1 VTKMASLAHSARRPL
16 TAVAVAAD
24 AARRRL
30 SPSVGGGRHALL
42 LQSPLRPAA
51 SAGGRLRATFAA
63 APPWPWVFALYLAVA
78 LATIG
83 RAALVSPAHVCA
95 CDLGVQE
102 APAYMWSL
110 AWWPHAL
117 LSGIDPLYS
126 HAIWAP
132 GGVDVA
138 GANTVPIAALALWP
152 VTALFGVVASYD
164 VLAIAAPAL
173 SALSA
178 FLLCRR
184 LTSSTPAALAGGYL
198 FGFGS
203 YELSQSLGHPNLTLL
218 FLLPAMVHLALR
230 RVDGELT
237 RRRFVALMAVALG
250 VQALTSTEIAFDVG
264 LLGAIALIA
273 ARCTAPLELRLRVET
288 LAREVFAAGVI
299 AAAVISPYL
308 VAVLA
313 QHQVFRGGDVFGL
326 NLANLVVP
334 TAITRYGS
342 FRSLAKTFEI
352 GDLFEAG
359 GYLGVPLL
367 LALCA
372 WARGSWRSRSG
383 RLLLIM
389 LAVSLLL
396 ALGSPLHVGGRQ
408 LIPLPW
414 ALLQRLPP
422 FASLVPSRLMGFVD
436 LIVAICIALWLRP
449 GSGGRPALRWLVV
462 FVGAVALL
470 PDVSVPATYWASRPS
485 NPAFFTTSE
494 YQRYLQRGEEVLTI
508 PFAGDGDS
516 MLWQAETGF
525 YFDMPGGYLSQGNAG
540 TARDAEAL
548 AVLAGGSQAYPPA
561 HVQSRLV
568 IPVVRAYL
576 REHDIRRIVMLP
588 AYQPIWQPV
597 LDALAGPP
605 RAVGGIVLY
614 SVDARSTPGGG

>member
-1 VTKMASLAHSARRPL
+1 MF
-16 TAVAVAAD
+16 
-24 AARRRL
+24 
-30 SPSVGGGRHALL
+30 
-42 LQSPLRPAA
+42 
-51 SAGGRLRATFAA
+51 AG

-83 RAALVSPAHVCA
+83 RAALASPAHVCA

-102 APAYMWSL
+102 APSYMWSL

-138 GANTVPIAALALWP
+138 GANTVPIAALVLWP
-152 VTALFGVVASYD
+152 VTALFGVVVSYN

-173 SALSA
+173 SALTA

-198 FGFGS
+198 FGFS
-203 YELSQSLGHPNLTLL
+203 TYELSQSLGHPNLTLL

-237 RRRFVALMAVALG
+237 RRRFVALMAVAFG
-250 VQALTSTEIAFDVG
+250 AQALISTEIAFDIG
-264 LLGAIALIA
+264 LLGTIALIA
-273 ARCTAPLELRLRVET
+273 ARYTAPLELRPRVET
-288 LAREVFAAGVI
+288 LAREVLAAGVI
-299 AAAVISPYL
+299 AAVVMSPYL

-313 QHQVFRGGDVFGL
+313 QHQVFRGGGVFGL

-334 TAITRYGS
+334 TAITRYGL
-342 FRSLAKTFEI
+342 FRSLAKTFEV

-359 GYLGVPLL
+359 GYIGVPLL

-396 ALGSPLHVGGRQ
+396 ALGSPLHVGGSQ

-422 FASLVPSRLMGFVD
+422 FASLTPSRIIAFAD

-449 GSGGRPALRWLVV
+449 DSGGRPALRWLVV

-470 PDVSVPATYWASRPS
+470 PNISAAANATYWASRPA

-516 MLWQAETGF
+516 LLWQAETGF
-525 YFDMPGGYLSQGNAG
+525 YFDMPGGYLSEGNTG
-540 TARDAEAL
+540 TARDAVAL

-561 HVQSRLV
+561 RVQSRLV
-568 IPVVRAYL
+568 IPIVRTYL
-576 REHDIRRIVMLP
+576 REHNIRRIVMLP
-588 AYQPIWQPV
+588 AYKPIWQPV
-597 LDALAGPP
+597 LSTLAGPP
-605 RAVGGIVLY
+605 RTVGGIILY
-614 SVDARSTPGGG
+614 AVDADSAPGGG